1 MTIDNVNKS
10 KLVPKKDYKNNRLI
24 SGKLQLCESKLEIP
38 ANKIYSIISLKMNQ
52 CHNLCDFDNILWRH
66 RVDLLLH

>member
-52 CHNLCDFDNILWRH
+52 CCNLYDFDNILWRH